1 MARILY
7 QTNIVGTNLIAETR
21 YGQIET
27 TLIGPDTEILRLT
40 AGITGPVQN

>member
-1 MARILY
+1 MARIRY
-7 QTNIVGTNLIAETR
+7 QPNTVGTTLIAETR

-27 TLIGPDTEILRLT
+27 TLKGPVTEILRLT